1 MRLDRSTAAGL
12 LAVLAALP
20 AAAAGAEPA
29 ARRPAAT
36 AAKPAEPAFHRVPLN
51 PKQGSG
57 LPYSVELPEGW
68 EVRQVE
74 GFPGLWLGPADAV
87 PPADPRLVWVRG
99 SRTSMAQPERVV
111 ANLRAKDEAEGDW
124 SAPVLEIREVDGL
137 RGVLTRMDS
146 GEGEEA
152 QSTLILKLPLASLA
166 VDFVASAPRAEFER
180 QLPLYERILA
190 SVRLASAAPK

>member
-1 MRLDRSTAAGL
+1 
-12 LAVLAALP
+12 
-20 AAAAGAEPA
+20 
-29 ARRPAAT
+29 
-36 AAKPAEPAFHRVPLN
+36 
-51 PKQGSG
+51 
-57 LPYSVELPEGW
+57 
-68 EVRQVE
+68 
-74 GFPGLWLGPADAV
+74 
-87 PPADPRLVWVRG
+87 
-99 SRTSMAQPERVV
+99 MAQPERVV